1 MSVVCVYW
9 SVCTLMCVCVCA
21 DEESTVSVGVAG
33 RDLPLN
39 RHPGKVRP
47 SVGWHSRM
55 GKLFRNDRSDG
66 NLAGHRFMRGQ
77 LFPISAVLWV
87 VGVGGG
93 SEDLHYWRIRRLEH
107 GLMPLFQVM

>member
-93 SEDLHYWRIRRLEH
+93 GLKTYITGGSEDWSM
-107 GLMPLFQVM
+107 G

>member
-1 MSVVCVYW
+1 MCVLECMYAH
-9 SVCTLMCVCVCA
+9 VCVCVCA

-93 SEDLHYWRIRRLEH
+93 LKTYITGGSEDWS
-107 GLMPLFQVM
+107 MD